1 MPSLLQKLSYFDPE
15 TGNTFVVAN
24 DGFYW
29 KEGKKAPEDSKVTAL
44 VARYGWRLQQGTEG
58 FLVFKH
64 KRDRNSLFVVRGNK
78 RWFYELRNDEGDLY
92 QVGMKGKGLDELQHA
107 LDKGFDSLEK
117 AAASPAATAV
127 NNAGNGHSEVDGGN
141 WLLERRILGYDA
153 TDDDLGPSFW
163 PEGEKQLSPE
173 QAASDAAADA
183 RTQVKM
189 DRIKKHL
196 IEQSRGVLSSLL
208 QKKSRELMH
217 DDSGAQTGL
226 RDRPDYDESDSYCN
240 TMNRENSKGACLVL
254 DGKAKT
260 ASGIAKVPLYVAA
273 VGYERG
279 NALKLASFELTPDP
293 QQAKVFFPRTAANLS
308 RQIYGLC
315 GQAAKIAKPNQLL
328 TTQNIKTQKQPRKE
342 LLTQQNLKTQKGE
355 SKGYLTGVMHM
366 MPSDL
371 SGYGNVCPCA
381 SPECRQMCLNTAGVW
396 ANAPAVQNSR
406 RMKTELYFK
415 DRPQFMADMRKSITS
430 LVRKAEKNDL
440 TPAVRINGTSDL
452 PQVAMEMAKEFPNVQ
467 FYDYT
472 KIPQPWKRQL
482 PNYHITFSRSEIND
496 KETMEA
502 LEHGVNVAVVF
513 GVAKGEPKPKEW
525 RGYPVIDGDEHDLRF
540 LDKLE
545 GQGPFVIGL
554 SGKGKAK
561 GKNKGTESGFVVDPK
576 TLVQIGQ
583 PLTPKKEEP
592 KPEAQPVSTTE
603 DRIQERTRPA
613 TEPEAEADPF
623 WEEKEEMV
631 TASAERRPPHNEW
644 FIEAGFDDMHLHV

>member
-24 DGFYW
+24 DNFYW
-29 KEGKKAPEDSKVTAL
+29 KEGKKEPEDSKVTEL
-44 VARYGWRLQQGTEG
+44 VGNYGWKLQHGTDA
-58 FLVFKH
+58 FLVFQNKQ
-64 KRDRNSLFVVRGNK
+64 DRNALFVVRGSK
-78 RWFYELRNDEGDLY
+78 RWFYELRDKRGELY
-92 QVGMKGKGLDELQHA
+92 RVGMKGRGLESLHDA
-107 LDKGFDSLEK
+107 LESGTLNDSLEK
-117 AAASPAATAV
+117 AAGAAATAV
-127 NNAGNGHSEVDGGN
+127 NNAGNGHSEVDDGFS
-141 WLLERRILGYDA
+141 LLERRILGYDA
-153 TDDDLGPSFW
+153 TDDDLGPAFW
-163 PEGEKQLSPE
+163 PEGERKLTPE
-173 QAASDAAADA
+173 QEKSNADSHT
-183 RTQVKM
+183 RLEEKL
-189 DRIKKHL
+189 DRVKKHL
-196 IEQSRGVLSSLL
+196 IEQSKGVLSSLT
-208 QKKSRELMH
+208 
-217 DDSGAQTGL
+217 D
-226 RDRPDYDESDSYCN
+226 
-240 TMNRENSKGACLVL
+240 GACLVL
-254 DGKAKT
+254 SGSIKT
-260 ASGIAKVPLYVAA
+260 ASSTKQADMYVTS
-273 VGYERG
+273 VKYEQG
-279 NALKLASFELTPDP
+279 SALKLASFKFSPDLGE
-293 QQAKVFFPRTAANLS
+293 AMVFLPRTAANLS
-308 RQIYGLC
+308 RQILGIC
-315 GQAAKIAKPNQLL
+315 GQVAKIAKPNQLL

-342 LLTQQNLKTQKGE
+342 LLTQHNLKTQKGE
-355 SKGYLTGVMHM
+355 SKGFLTGVMHM

-371 SGYGNVCPCA
+371 AGYGNVCPCA
-381 SPECRQMCLNTAGVW
+381 SPECRKMCLNTAGVW

-576 TLVQIGQ
+576 SLVQIG
-583 PLTPKKEEP
+583 PSITPKKEEP
-592 KPEAQPVSTTE
+592 KEQPKPVSTTE

-613 TEPEAEADPF
+613 TEPEPVENDPF
-623 WEEKEEMV
+623 WEEKEETV
-631 TASAERRPPHNEW
+631 TASVEKRQPPQNTW
-644 FIEAGFDDMHLHV
+644 FVEAGFDDMHLFN

>member
-1 MPSLLQKLSYFDPE
+1 MLSLLQKLSYFDPE
-15 TGNTFVVAN
+15 TGNSFVVAA

-44 VARYGWRLQQGTEG
+44 VAKYGWKLQQGTEG
-58 FLVFKH
+58 FLVFKN

-92 QVGMKGKGLDELQHA
+92 QVGMKGKGLDELEHA
-107 LDKGFDSLEK
+107 LRKGFDTLEK
-117 AAASPAATAV
+117 AASPAATAV
-127 NNAGNGHSEVDGGN
+127 NNAGNGHSMVDGDPLQG
-141 WLLERRILGYDA
+141 IHIYGYDS
-153 TDDDLGPSFW
+153 TDDDLGPIFW
-163 PEGEKQLSPE
+163 PEGEKQLTPE
-173 QAASDAAADA
+173 QAKSDEESGA
-183 RTQVKM
+183 RTKVKM
-189 DRIKKHL
+189 DRIKQHL
-196 IEQSRGVLSSLL
+196 IDQSKGVLSSWLL
-208 QKKSRELMH
+208 QAKTVDETLR
-217 DDSGAQTGL
+217 DDSGARTGL
-226 RDRPDYDESDSYCN
+226 RNRPDYGESDSF
-240 TMNRENSKGACLVL
+240 TSQMNDANSKGACLVL
-254 DGKAKT
+254 TGGVKT
-260 ASGIAKVPLYVAA
+260 ASGEKRAA
-273 VGYERG
+273 LFVTGVEYETG
-279 NALKLASFELTPDP
+279 NAFKLAGFHVSPNQNE
-293 QQAKVFFPRTAANLS
+293 AKVFLPRTAVNLAK
-308 RQIYGLC
+308 QIRGIC
-315 GQAAKIAKPNQLL
+315 GQTPKFAKPNQLL
-328 TTQNIKTQKQPRKE
+328 TTQNTKTQKQPRKE

-430 LVRKAEKNDL
+430 LVRKAEKNQL

-525 RGYPVIDGDEHDLRF
+525 RGYKVIDGDEHDLRF

-576 TLVQIGQ
+576 SLVQIG
-583 PLTPKKEEP
+583 PAITPRKEEP
-592 KPEAQPVSTTE
+592 KEKAEPVSTT
-603 DRIQERTRPA
+603 DQRIQERTRPA
-613 TEPEAEADPF
+613 TEPEEGDPF
-623 WEEKEEMV
+623 WEEKEETV
-631 TASAERRPPHNEW
+631 TASTEKRQPPQNTW
-644 FIEAGFDDMHLHV
+644 FVEAGF

>member
-92 QVGMKGKGLDELQHA
+92 QVGMKGKGLDELEHA
-107 LDKGFDSLEK
+107 LRKGFDTLEK
-117 AAASPAATAV
+117 AASPAATAV
-127 NNAGNGHSEVDGGN
+127 NNAGNGHSMVDGDPLQG
-141 WLLERRILGYDA
+141 IHIYGYDS
-153 TDDDLGPSFW
+153 TDDDLGPIFW
-163 PEGEKQLSPE
+163 PEGEKQLTPE
-173 QAASDAAADA
+173 QAKSDEESGA
-183 RTQVKM
+183 RTKVKM
-189 DRIKKHL
+189 DRIKQHL
-196 IEQSRGVLSSLL
+196 IDQSKGVLSSWLL
-208 QKKSRELMH
+208 QAKTVDETLR
-217 DDSGAQTGL
+217 DDSGARTGL
-226 RDRPDYDESDSYCN
+226 RNRPDYGESDSF
-240 TMNRENSKGACLVL
+240 TSKMNDANSKGACLILSGGV
-254 DGKAKT
+254 KT
-260 ASGIAKVPLYVAA
+260 ASGSTKQAFMYVTA
-273 VGYERG
+273 VKYGRDY
-279 NALKLASFELTPDP
+279 AMKLENFQYSPDP
-293 QQAKVFFPRTAANLS
+293 QKARVFMPRTAANLV
-308 RQIYGLC
+308 RQIGRLC
-315 GQAAKIAKPNQLL
+315 GQIPKLAKPSGGLL
-328 TTQNIKTQKQPRKE
+328 TTQNTKTQKQPRKE
-342 LLTQQNLKTQKGE
+342 LLTRQNLKTQKGE
-355 SKGYLTGVMHM
+355 SKGFLTGVMHM

-371 SGYGNVCPCA
+371 AGYGNVRPCA

-396 ANAPAVQNSR
+396 ANAPAVQNAR

-415 DRPQFMADMRKSITS
+415 NRPQFMAEMRKSITA
-430 LVRKAEKNDL
+430 LVRKAEKENL

-452 PQVAMEMAKEFPNVQ
+452 PQVAMEMAKEFPQVK

-513 GVAKGEPKPKEW
+513 GVAKGEPMPKEW
-525 RGYPVIDGDEHDLRF
+525 RGYKVINGDEHDLRF
-540 LDKLE
+540 LDKLQGE
-545 GQGPFVIGL
+545 GPFVIGL

-576 TLVQIGQ
+576 SLVQIG
-583 PLTPKKEEP
+583 PAITPKEEP
-592 KPEAQPVSTTE
+592 KEKAEPVSTT
-603 DRIQERTRPA
+603 DQRIQERTRPA
-613 TEPEAEADPF
+613 TEPEEGDPF
-623 WEEKEEMV
+623 WEEKEETV
-631 TASAERRPPHNEW
+631 TASTEKRQP
-644 FIEAGFDDMHLHV
+644 